1 MRNKQEV
8 IDTEANPLFGDDT
21 DFNVPPAAEMF
32 AEDQKEEDTPK
43 EQEAEAPAAPEA
55 AKEKEYTQEQKDEML
70 AIVDAIMFEGEYS
83 EVIPFGKRYKVTF
96 KSRTAGEDNE
106 ISQRLDGRV
115 FNTIIS
121 YQNQSSLL
129 TMAYSLVDLNGVNY
143 RDMPVKERYQKVA
156 ELPSPLVIV
165 LSELMSKFDQKV
177 LEAMEFGKANF

>member
-1 MRNKQEV
+1 MRKKQEV
-8 IDTEANPLFGDDT
+8 IDTEVNPLFGDDT
-21 DFNVPPAAEMF
+21 DFTAPPAAEMF

-43 EQEAEAPAAPEA
+43 EQEAEAPAEAP
-55 AKEKEYTQEQKDEML
+55 KEKEYSQEQKVEIL
-70 AIVDAIMFEGEYS
+70 EIVDEIMFEVEYS
-83 EVIPFGKRYKVTF
+83 EVIQFCKRYKVTF

-143 RDMPVKERYQKVA
+143 RDMSIKERYQKVA

>member
-1 MRNKQEV
+1 MRKKQEV
-8 IDTEANPLFGDDT
+8 IDTEVNPLFGDDT

-32 AEDQKEEDTPK
+32 AEDQKEAEGPE
-43 EQEAEAPAAPEA
+43 EQEAEAPAETP
-55 AKEKEYTQEQKDEML
+55 KEKEYTQEQKDEML

-143 RDMPVKERYQKVA
+143 RDMSIKERYQKVA

>member
-1 MRNKQEV
+1 MRKKQEV
-8 IDTEANPLFGDDT
+8 IDTEVNPLFGDDT
-21 DFNVPPAAEMF
+21 DFSVPPAAEMF
-32 AEDQKEEDTPK
+32 AEDQKEDAAPE
-43 EQEAEAPAAPEA
+43 EQEAEAPAEAP
-55 AKEKEYTQEQKDEML
+55 KEKEYTQEQKDEML

-143 RDMPVKERYQKVA
+143 RDMSIKERYAKVA

>member
-1 MRNKQEV
+1 MPKKQEV
-8 IDTEANPLFGDDT
+8 IDTETNPLFGA
-21 DFNVPPAAEMF
+21 DFEVPPAEDMF
-32 AEDQKEEDTPK
+32 AEPK
-43 EQEAEAPAAPEA
+43 EDKPAEAPTEVPAEP
-55 AKEKEYTQEQKDEML
+55 KDTPKEYTQEQKDEML
-70 AIVDAIMFEGEYS
+70 AIVDSIMFEGEYS
-83 EVIPFGKRYKVTF
+83 EVFTFGRKYKVTF

-129 TMAYSLVDLNGVNY
+129 TMAYSLLDLNGVNY
-143 RDMPVKERYQKVA
+143 RDMTVKDRYTKVA
-156 ELPSPLVIV
+156 ELPTPLVIV

>member
-1 MRNKQEV
+1 MRKKQEV
-8 IDTEANPLFGDDT
+8 IDTEVNPLFGDDT
-21 DFNVPPAAEMF
+21 DFTAPPAAEMF
-32 AEDQKEEDTPK
+32 AEDQKVEDTPK
-43 EQEAEAPAAPEA
+43 EQEAEAPVETPKA
-55 AKEKEYTQEQKDEML
+55 KEYTQEQKDEML

-143 RDMPVKERYQKVA
+143 RDMSIKERYQKVA

>member
-1 MRNKQEV
+1 MRKKQEV
-8 IDTEANPLFGDDT
+8 IDTEVNPLFGDDT
-21 DFNVPPAAEMF
+21 DFTAPPAAEMF

-43 EQEAEAPAAPEA
+43 EQEAEAPAEVPKA
-55 AKEKEYTQEQKDEML
+55 KEYTQEQKDEML

-143 RDMPVKERYQKVA
+143 RDMSIKERYQKVA

>member
-1 MRNKQEV
+1 MRKKQEV
-8 IDTEANPLFGDDT
+8 IDTEVNPLFGDDT

-32 AEDQKEEDTPK
+32 DEGQKEEDTPK
-43 EQEAEAPAAPEA
+43 EQEAEAPAEEA
-55 AKEKEYTQEQKDEML
+55 SKEKEYTQEQKDEML

-143 RDMPVKERYQKVA
+143 RDMSIKERYQKVA

>member
-1 MRNKQEV
+1 MRKKQEV
-8 IDTEANPLFGDDT
+8 IDTEVNPLFGDDT

-32 AEDQKEEDTPK
+32 AGDQKEEDTPK
-43 EQEAEAPAAPEA
+43 EQEAEAPAEAP
-55 AKEKEYTQEQKDEML
+55 KEKEYTQEQKDEML

-143 RDMPVKERYQKVA
+143 RDMSIKERYQKVA

>member
-1 MRNKQEV
+1 MVKKKEV
-8 IDTEANPLFGDDT
+8 IDTEVNPLFGDDT
-21 DFNVPPAAEMF
+21 DFNVPPASEMF
-32 AEDQKEEDTPK
+32 EEATPEPEVPAEPV
-43 EQEAEAPAAPEA
+43 AEAPEEAP
-55 AKEKEYTQEQKDEML
+55 KTKEYTQEQKDEML

-129 TMAYSLVDLNGVNY
+129 TMAYSLVDLNGTNF
-143 RDMPVKERYQKVA
+143 RDMAVKDRYQKVA